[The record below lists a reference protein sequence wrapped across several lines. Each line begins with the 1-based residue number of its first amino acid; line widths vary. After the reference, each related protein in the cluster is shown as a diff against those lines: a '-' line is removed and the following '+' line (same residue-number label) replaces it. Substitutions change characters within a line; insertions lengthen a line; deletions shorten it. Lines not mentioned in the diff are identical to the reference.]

1 MKWLLVALVV
11 AATAGADLLQSWGGK
26 RQGEV
31 ASAADLGRLMA
42 KWPILLAFA
51 CMAVSFFSFL
61 ALLRIADLSFAV
73 PATAATVVLET
84 ALARLVLGEAVE
96 ARRWG
101 GSLLV
106 TLGIVLLAQS

>member
-11 AATAGADLLQSWGGK
+11 TATAGADLLQSWAGK

-31 ASAADLGRLMA
+31 SSAADLGRLLA
-42 KWPILLAFA
+42 KWPILAAIA

-61 ALLRIADLSFAV
+61 ALLKIADLSFAV
-73 PATAATVVLET
+73 PATAATVVIET
-84 ALARLVLGEAVE
+84 VLARFALGERVE

-106 TLGIVLLAQS
+106 TIGIALLAQS

>member
-1 MKWLLVALVV
+1 MKWILVALVV
-11 AATAGADLLQSWGGK
+11 AATAGADLLQSWAGK

-31 ASAADLGRLMA
+31 SSAADLGRLIRT
-42 KWPILLAFA
+42 WPVLAAFA
-51 CMAVSFFSFL
+51 CMAVSFLAFL

-84 ALARLVLGEAVE
+84 ALARFVLGERVE

-101 GSLLV
+101 GSILV
-106 TLGIVLLAQS
+106 TFGIALLAQS